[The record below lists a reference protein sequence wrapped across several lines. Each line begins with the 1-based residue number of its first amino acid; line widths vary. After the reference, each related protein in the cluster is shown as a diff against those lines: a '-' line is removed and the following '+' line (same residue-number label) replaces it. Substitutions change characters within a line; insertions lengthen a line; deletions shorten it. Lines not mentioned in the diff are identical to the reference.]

1 MRKLISMPEVSQ
13 GDIDHINF
21 MIERL
26 RRIDSLSQCLS
37 SFQRSTLSMIED
49 VFNNHTKYLTY
60 EDFAE
65 ANTLLTDL
73 LIDNFLK

>member
-1 MRKLISMPEVSQ
+1 MPEVSQ

-26 RRIDSLSQCLS
+26 RRIDSISNCLS
-37 SFQRSTLSMIED
+37 SFQKSTLAMIED
-49 VFNNHTKYLTY
+49 VFNNHTKYLNY

-73 LIDNFLK
+73 LIDNVFKTK